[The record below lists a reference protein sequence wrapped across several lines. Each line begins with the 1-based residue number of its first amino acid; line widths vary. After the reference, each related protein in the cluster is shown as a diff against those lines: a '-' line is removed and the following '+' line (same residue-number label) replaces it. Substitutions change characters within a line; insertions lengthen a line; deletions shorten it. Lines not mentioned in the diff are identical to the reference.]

1 MGKISYEVG
10 FPGPVGKHETGGL
23 AATVIL
29 VDDSRSKAV
38 VEEAVDEAVA
48 RYLRGVE
55 VTSAR
60 SLTCSTALLDDLS
73 SGAGNIFAGPSAPRA
88 VRIGSFQVE
97 RMASR
102 DAGIPVP

>member
-1 MGKISYEVG
+1 MGKISYEVE
-10 FPGPVGKHETGGL
+10 FPGPVGKHAGGGL
-23 AATVIL
+23 AATVIV

-38 VEEAVDEAVA
+38 IEAAVDEAIA

-97 RMASR
+97 RMASQ
-102 DAGIPVP
+102 DAGVPVP